1 MALLEDGKLISKKE
15 FRLFLVRE
23 FFPKINF
30 VERERKRI
38 FRYYVI
44 GMACLTFLLFLIL
57 DFDSKLSGIIILS
70 PVVVG
75 LWCVQN
81 FIDKQKMQYM
91 PVLFENLGNMQY
103 HQTVINQSL
112 IKRSLLQNNFVAT
125 IEDDAFS
132 GTYGKTTFSV
142 SEMKLERVVKP
153 FLNARNIG
161 FSWFFLP
168 QECKTEEAYQGIY
181 IAIPISRKIKSH
193 TLVFHK
199 SLFRKLKVQFDSA
212 EIEDP
217 EFMKKYQIL
226 TQDQIE
232 ARCILTPVF
241 IERLKKMAQCFRA
254 SAIDVA
260 FFEGYALFQLETRE
274 NMFEPFSIFHKITD
288 VDLFVKFYDEVESIC
303 EMINV
308 LQIENKEISDGSIS
322 G

>member
-30 VERERKRI
+30 VESERKRT
-38 FRYYVI
+38 FQYYVI
-44 GMACLTFLLFLIL
+44 GMTCITFLLFLIL
-57 DFDSKLSGIIILS
+57 DLHSKLSEIIILL
-70 PVVVG
+70 PAVVG
-75 LWCVQN
+75 LLCVRS
-81 FIDKQKMQYM
+81 FIDEQKMRYM
-91 PVLFENLGNMQY
+91 PVLFENLGDMQY

-112 IKRSLLQNNFVAT
+112 IKRSLLQNNFVAAV
-125 IEDDAFS
+125 EDAAFS

-142 SEMKLERVVKP
+142 SEMKLERVIRP
-153 FLNARNIG
+153 FLNMRNIG

-168 QECKTEEAYQGIY
+168 QKYKREKAYQGIY

-241 IERLKKMAQCFRA
+241 IERLKKMAQSFRA

-260 FFEGYALFQLETRE
+260 FFEGYALFQLKTRK
-274 NMFEPFSIFHKITD
+274 NMFEPFSIFHKITNI
-288 VDLFVKFYDEVESIC
+288 DLFVKFYDEIESIC

-308 LQIENKEISDGSIS
+308 LQIENKEIADGSI
-322 G
+322 GR